1 MEEILYLKDDK
12 EKVIVYYDY
21 KNEEVHSVYSFLN
34 KLASINLFSLSVY
47 RQKVAKNIGIK
58 STIPIYFNHHTM
70 LFSLLDNFGYKYWIN
85 YFSLTDILYQKGYCM
100 LLFKQG
106 DFLKIAVSKQKLSN
120 VTGKINKIIDYINK
134 I

>member
-120 VTGKINKIIDYINK
+120 VMHKINKIIDYINK

>member
-47 RQKVAKNIGIK
+47 RQKVAKYIGIK

>member
-85 YFSLTDILYQKGYCM
+85 YFSLTDILYQKGYCI

-106 DFLKIAVSKQKLSN
+106 DFLKISVSKQKLSN

>member
-12 EKVIVYYDY
+12 EKVIAYYDCR
-21 KNEEVHSVYSFLN
+21 NEEVHSVYSFLN

-47 RQKVAKNIGIK
+47 RQKVAKYIGIK
-58 STIPIYFNHHTM
+58 STIPIYFNHHTI

-106 DFLKIAVSKQKLSN
+106 DFLKIAVSQQKITN
-120 VTGKINKIIDYINK
+120 VFIKTNKIIDYINK